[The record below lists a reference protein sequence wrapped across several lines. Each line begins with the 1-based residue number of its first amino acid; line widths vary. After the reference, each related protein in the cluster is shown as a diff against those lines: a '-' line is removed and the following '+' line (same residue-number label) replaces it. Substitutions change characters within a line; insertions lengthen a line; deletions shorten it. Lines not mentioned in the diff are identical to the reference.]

1 MSALAATT
9 VPVPEMVA
17 LCEDLAVMGVP
28 FYVMQFVDGAVLR
41 RTAQSADLT
50 GDQRADIAHRLVDT
64 LADLHAVDPVTVGL
78 SDFGHP
84 EGFLERQVRRWTAQL
99 ERSRTREV
107 PGFPELAAALAA
119 RVPRSQRAGI
129 VHGDYRLDNV
139 LIGKDQQI
147 RAVLDWEMAT
157 LGDPLC
163 DLGLLPVYANPA
175 AGVAG
180 VVSDGMGPHN
190 GFPSMDTLVERY
202 AARTGLDVTPL
213 PWYIALGYYKLAV
226 ICEGIHARHLAGQTV
241 GPGFDRI
248 GELVP
253 PLVAAGSAALG

>member
-1 MSALAATT
+1 
-9 VPVPEMVA
+9 
-17 LCEDLAVMGVP
+17 VMH
-28 FYVMQFVDGAVLR
+28 FVEGAVLR
-41 RTAQSADLT
+41 RTAQSADLSQE
-50 GDQRADIAHRLVDT
+50 QRADIAHRLVDT
-64 LADLHAVDPVTVGL
+64 LADLHEVDPDTVGL

-84 EGFLERQVRRWTAQL
+84 AGFLERQVRRWTAQL

-107 PGFPELAAALAA
+107 PGFPELASALAG
-119 RVPRSQRAGI
+119 RVPQSQRASI

-139 LIGKDQQI
+139 LIGQDQQI

-163 DLGLLPVYANPA
+163 DLGLLPVYATPA